1 MYPLEEI
8 EKIIENISEEL
19 GEQKVYKLL
28 KSTTFFFDPASSK
41 FHHCYGGG
49 LAKHSLGVYFNF
61 LRLCKAYDIE
71 DESFAFRVSMM
82 HDLCKVGTYQAAFP
96 SGYEKRAFSEPVL
109 GHGDS
114 SIFIALKGG
123 IELNNEEMTCIKWHL
138 GCLSDYYEEKN
149 RYEQVK
155 NKYIRLSLFQQA
167 DYLDSRF
174 PDLIWKEIEEYE
186 KLLYPRSES

>member
-1 MYPLEEI
+1 MYPWEEI

-19 GEQKVYKLL
+19 GEQEIYKLL
-28 KSTTFFFDPASSK
+28 KSTTFFKEPASSK
-41 FHHCYGGG
+41 FHHCYKGG
-49 LAKHSLGVYFNF
+49 LARHSLSVYFNF

-71 DESFAFRVSMM
+71 DKKFAFRISML
-82 HDLCKVGTYQAAFP
+82 HDLCKIGTYQSIYPEEYKKIAFP
-96 SGYEKRAFSEPVL
+96 EPVL

-114 SIFIALKGG
+114 SIFISLKGG
-123 IELNNEEMTCIKWHL
+123 IELNNEEMACIKWHL
-138 GCLSDYYEEKN
+138 ACPSDHYEEKN

-174 PDLIWKEIEEYE
+174 PDLVQDEIKKHE
-186 KLLYPRSES
+186 KLLYPRNES